1 VSFWK
6 TPCILLDAIW
16 ELCGRKCLGLADS
29 ISYHPQ
35 LAVGSWW
42 VVVISNG
49 SALNRAPVEVPI
61 GLTRHTTGMACW
73 GAAPTDHSTVHWN
86 AATEL
91 GRASRASRHSTYE
104 PDCSEFRCWTDL
116 SGHTDFLCRFVAE
129 VEELRA
135 AWAVLFVIKGGVDWP
150 RYRIGQF
157 PPHHQ
162 HEHQA
167 LLCLVLL
174 VLQEGDSGGWHL
186 VYGGIISDHL
196 DARSHALSSR
206 GPPNRVRSRIP
217 GPASAVWDPLLRGG
231 ADFPYPCFRAPP
243 QNLVGPGPDANM
255 QLDERRSR
263 RED

>member
-196 DARSHALSSR
+196 DCSITCTFLERTAESSPEQNPR
-206 GPPNRVRSRIP
+206 AG
-217 GPASAVWDPLLRGG
+217 LRGVGSTSSGRGRFPLPLFPG
-231 ADFPYPCFRAPP
+231 AAAKPCW
-243 QNLVGPGPDANM
+243 
-255 QLDERRSR
+255 S
-263 RED
+263 